1 MFTIQ
6 QHPTSKGFQF
16 VLHSKKGILLL
27 SSIVFTTPKEAMKG
41 IELCK
46 TQVQRKTN
54 IERKT
59 TTSGK
64 FHFSIK
70 DIEGKLLADSMLYSS
85 EPGMQNGKE
94 AIRNYAPMATVIKTK
109 A

>member
-6 QHPTSKGFQF
+6 KHPTSKGFQF
-16 VLHSKKGILLL
+16 VLHSKKGVLLL
-27 SSIVFTTPKEAMKG
+27 SSIAFTTPKEAMKA

-59 TTSGK
+59 TATGK
-64 FHFSIK
+64 FHFIIK
-70 DIEGKLLADSMLYSS
+70 DVERKLLADSMLYSS
-85 EPGMQNGKE
+85 EPGMQNGID
-94 AIRNYAPMATVIKTK
+94 AIRSYVPLASVIKTK